1 MINGDVHK
9 VRHGA
14 GGWEAKI
21 TQYIYYRNLCLG
33 LNCRL
38 RLVGLRAFYIG
49 YGWGSGQD
57 WYGGYA
63 WLGVHKARHTT
74 EGSLRFGIGKASTVS
89 CLLQNNGLLLI
100 AYCFLPLQKFPHAAR
115 L

>member
-33 LNCRL
+33 LTCRL
-38 RLVGLRAFYIG
+38 RLVGLRAFYRYRLWVG
-49 YGWGSGQD
+49 RGLVKTGTGAMHGWGSIKYVTLQRD
-57 WYGGYA
+57 L
-63 WLGVHKARHTT
+63 LGSA
-74 EGSLRFGIGKASTVS
+74 
-89 CLLQNNGLLLI
+89 
-100 AYCFLPLQKFPHAAR
+100 
-115 L
+115 